1 MAIIENEKFSIP
13 LYHGTTSIFI
23 DSIKDH
29 GLGSIDP
36 LEKIGAKS
44 LMKDVFELA
53 EKQRWSDEAWLKHRT
68 LLAPLVTQERNE
80 KFNFQHGGAYLTYSQ
95 DLAKKYAID
104 NPFGCEYLQYLRVFI
119 QLLLQRDVNEVT
131 GYFQHPVFE
140 YWQKPTD
147 TYIITIDKIKLS
159 DIEPELNVDLGRQ
172 IEEIESK
179 VNQGQYDAQSFKLIN
194 PIPPENLIITK
205 LGSWQP
211 DGTYLVEKTL

>member
-23 DSIKDH
+23 DSIKEH

-44 LMKDVFELA
+44 LMKDIFELA
-53 EKQRWSDEAWLKHRT
+53 EKQMWSDDTWLKHRM

-80 KFNFQHGGAYLTYSQ
+80 NYNFQHGGAYLTYSK

-131 GYFQHPVFE
+131 AYFKHPVFE
-140 YWQKPTD
+140 YWQKPSD
-147 TYIITIDKIKLS
+147 TFIITLDQIKLS

-172 IEEIESK
+172 IVGIESK
-179 VNQGQYDAQSFKLIN
+179 INQGQQDAQSFRLIN
-194 PIPPENLIITK
+194 PISSENLIISK
-205 LGSWQP
+205 LGGWQP
-211 DGTYLVEKTL
+211 DGTYINE